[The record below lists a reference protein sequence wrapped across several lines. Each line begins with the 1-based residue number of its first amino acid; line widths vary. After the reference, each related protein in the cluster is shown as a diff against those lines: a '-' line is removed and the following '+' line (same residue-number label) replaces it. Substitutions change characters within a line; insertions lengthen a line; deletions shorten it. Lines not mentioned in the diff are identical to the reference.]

1 MIGRN
6 ILKLS
11 LLLAIAVTGA
21 AAQDD
26 DAASSN
32 LPDVPYVP
40 TSHAKVEAMLKLGEV
55 KGTDV
60 VYDLGSGDGRIP
72 ITAAKKYGARG
83 VGIDINAALVKEA
96 IKNAKAAKVSHKV
109 KFKNED
115 LFTADFREATVVTL
129 YLLSHVNLRLRPILW
144 EQLKPGTRIV
154 SHAFSMGDWEPEK
167 TINVEGSTLYLW
179 RIPTKEQQKNMKLK
193 DGVVTPPKATIL
205 NAPVTEAA
213 SVD

>member
-6 ILKLS
+6 ILKLG
-11 LLLAIAVTGA
+11 LVLAFAITGA
-21 AAQDD
+21 VAQDD
-26 DAASSN
+26 IASSN

-55 KGTDV
+55 KSTDIL
-60 VYDLGSGDGRIP
+60 YDLGSGDGRIP

-83 VGIDINAALVKEA
+83 VGIDINAALVNEA

-109 KFKNED
+109 KFKNQD
-115 LFTADFREATVVTL
+115 LFKTDFREATVVTL

-144 EQLKPGTRIV
+144 EQLRPGTRVV

-179 RIPTKEQQKNMKLK
+179 RIPTKEEQEKMKLTNR
-193 DGVVTPPKATIL
+193 VVTPPKATIL
-205 NAPVTEAA
+205 AAPAIDAA